1 MRYDVSRIICIGGG
15 NNIQLI
21 PFVCNLQYLQ
31 YSINHYNLDCEVA
44 IIPLTMDTLK
54 KGDPWWASTFPNL
67 IHGTSFYNDLIP
79 FMFIT
84 QLLPMKLT
92 F

>member
-1 MRYDVSRIICIGGG
+1 MFQELRIGG

-21 PFVCNLQYLQ
+21 PFVCKLQNFKY
-31 YSINHYNLDCEVA
+31 YINHYNLDCEVA
-44 IIPLTMDTLK
+44 IIPLTMDIL
-54 KGDPWWASTFPNL
+54 KGDPWWASTCPNL
-67 IHGTSFYNDLIP
+67 FHGTSFYNDLIP